1 MEVEL
6 RVLSLNCWGIVGI
19 SKHREERMTAI
30 ANYLSS
36 SDLDF
41 VFLQEIWSQKD
52 YKKIRSKT
60 RNNLPHAHYFH
71 SGVLGSGVCI
81 LSKSPIADTG
91 MLKYNLNGYAH
102 KFYHGDWFG
111 GKVVGLCKV
120 NHRGLL
126 INLYVTHLHAE
137 YNRQRDIYLSHRI
150 CQAFEMSQ
158 YVKLTSETCDLAI
171 VAGDFNTE
179 PLDPP
184 YNIILHNT
192 CLEDAFVCQESNTVG
207 GSSGTGDSLC
217 VGATCGHP
225 DNHYTSA
232 YDKHTCPTGKRIDYV
247 MFKVGRGVAASCKVC
262 KNPRLKTTSGLPLSD
277 HEPVEVV
284 MRVTKSSQ
292 LASARSNEGALCPNK
307 GDVST
312 PAHLNALTRGQEQ
325 LMRSL
330 DRLYMDRVFY
340 IVSCC
345 FMVCVLAA
353 TLPLELPEG
362 FDWVLVVCRTVAT
375 LLLGFC
381 LVMGLFWNAMEKS
394 SLLEAQKSMRLLCRA
409 YINMAGQC
417 FAGDY
422 SPEMIG
428 EALLVPQGDQRV

>member
-1 MEVEL
+1 VL
-6 RVLSLNCWGIVGI
+6 TQVLSLRVPRGIVGI
-19 SKHREERMTAI
+19 SRHRVERITAI
-30 ANYLSS
+30 ANYLSTA
-36 SDLDF
+36 DLDF
-41 VFLQEIWSQKD
+41 VFLQEIWSQDD
-52 YKKIRSKT
+52 YRKIRSKT
-60 RNNLPHAHYFH
+60 QHNLPHSHYFY

-81 LSKSPIADTG
+81 LSKSPIVDTG

-120 NHRGLL
+120 IHRGLL

-184 YNIILHNT
+184 YDIILHNT
-192 CLEDAFVCQESNTVG
+192 CLMDSFVCQESNT
-207 GSSGTGDSLC
+207 DSLC

-225 DNHYTSA
+225 DNCYTS
-232 YDKHTCPTGKRIDYV
+232 KHEKHKCPTGKRIDYV
-247 MFKVGRGVAASCKVC
+247 MFKVGRGVAVNCKVC
-262 KNPRLKTTSGLPLSD
+262 KNPRPKTMTGLPLSD

-284 MRVTKSSQ
+284 MRVTKSTQ
-292 LASARSNEGALCPNK
+292 MASAAPNDGSSSPMK
-307 GDVST
+307 SGTSS
-312 PAHLNALTRGQEQ
+312 PAHLNALTRGHEQ
-325 LMRSL
+325 LGRSL
-330 DRLYMDRVFY
+330 DSLYMDRVFY
-340 IVSCC
+340 VVAAC

-353 TLPLELPEG
+353 TLPLQLPDG
-362 FDWVLVVCRTVAT
+362 FDWVLVLCRTIAT

-381 LVMGLFWNAMEKS
+381 MVMGFFWNAMEKS
-394 SLLEAQKSMRLLCRA
+394 SLMQAQKSMRLLCRA
-409 YINMAGQC
+409 YANMAGEC
-417 FAGDY
+417 FGMEHP
-422 SPEMIG
+422 SEPG
-428 EALLVPQGDQRV
+428 EALLVPTGDQRV

>member
-1 MEVEL
+1 MLPKALPLCVS
-6 RVLSLNCWGIVGI
+6 RGIVGI

-41 VFLQEIWSQKD
+41 VFLQEIWSQRD
-52 YKKIRSKT
+52 YKRIRSKT

-192 CLEDAFVCQESNTVG
+192 CLEDAF
-207 GSSGTGDSLC
+207 DSLC

-247 MFKVGRGVAASCKVC
+247 MFKVGRGVVANCKVC

-292 LASARSNEGALCPNK
+292 RESEYQVSRRRSILHLRRAFCRNVATPQSLCIVCLAVASAGLNGGALSPNK
-307 GDVST
+307 SDVST

-353 TLPLELPEG
+353 TLPMELPEG

-381 LVMGLFWNAMEKS
+381 LVMGFFWNAMEKS
-394 SLLEAQKSMRLLCRA
+394 SLLEAHKSMRLLCRA

-417 FAGDY
+417 F
-422 SPEMIG
+422 
-428 EALLVPQGDQRV
+428 

>member
-19 SKHREERMTAI
+19 SRHRAERMAAI
-30 ANYLSS
+30 ADYLSET
-36 SDLDF
+36 DLDF
-41 VFLQEIWSQKD
+41 VFLQEIWSQED
-52 YKKIRSKT
+52 YKRLRSKT
-60 RNNLPHAHYFH
+60 QHNLPHAHYFH

-81 LSKSPIADTG
+81 LSRSPIVDTG

-120 NHRGLL
+120 NHRGIL

-137 YNRQRDIYLSHRI
+137 YNRLQDIYLSHRI

-179 PLDPP
+179 PLDMP

-192 CLEDAFVCQESNTVG
+192 CLVDCFVCQESNTVG

-217 VGATCGHP
+217 LGSTCGHP
-225 DNHYTSA
+225 DNYYTSMNE
-232 YDKHTCPTGKRIDYV
+232 KRRCPAGKRIDYV
-247 MFKVGRGVAASCKVC
+247 MFKVGRGVAANCKMC
-262 KNPRLKTTSGLPLSD
+262 RNPRLKTTSGLPLSD
-277 HEPVEVV
+277 HEPVEVT
-284 MRVTKSSQ
+284 MRVSKSTE
-292 LASARSNEGALCPNK
+292 LASVMLDEGSWSPTK
-307 GDVST
+307 GDGCT
-312 PAHLNALTRGQEQ
+312 PALLNALMRGQEQ
-325 LMRSL
+325 LRRSL
-330 DRLYMDRVFY
+330 DGLYMDRLLY
-340 IVSCC
+340 IVAGC
-345 FMVCVLAA
+345 FMMCVLAA

-362 FDWVLVVCRTVAT
+362 FNWLLVLCRTVAT

-381 LVMGLFWNAMEKS
+381 AIMGLFWNSMEKS
-394 SLLEAQKSMRLLCRA
+394 SLLEAEKCMRILCRA
-409 YINMAGQC
+409 HANLTGGGVGQ
-417 FAGDY
+417 DY
-422 SPEMIG
+422 TSEPG
-428 EALLVPQGDQRV
+428 EALLVPPGDQRV

>member
-1 MEVEL
+1 MNSFQHLLIAITLIAAAINFEHFDKASDAVDVIVMNRMLETRKVNEEAEARDAKTAKSARMRMEVEL

-126 INLYVTHLHAE
+126 INLYVTHVRRGH
-137 YNRQRDIYLSHRI
+137 LSFR
-150 CQAFEMSQ
+150 
-158 YVKLTSETCDLAI
+158 
-171 VAGDFNTE
+171 
-179 PLDPP
+179 
-184 YNIILHNT
+184 
-192 CLEDAFVCQESNTVG
+192 
-207 GSSGTGDSLC
+207 SGTFKNIFLEFSVFSMAEPSLYTTLGCVFDSAHCVDMSRKVLLWRAGVSPLSCERFKFNECVCGCPLQDSLC

-262 KNPRLKTTSGLPLSD
+262 KNPRLKTYVGTS
-277 HEPVEVV
+277 
-284 MRVTKSSQ
+284 
-292 LASARSNEGALCPNK
+292 
-307 GDVST
+307 
-312 PAHLNALTRGQEQ
+312 
-325 LMRSL
+325 
-330 DRLYMDRVFY
+330 
-340 IVSCC
+340 
-345 FMVCVLAA
+345 
-353 TLPLELPEG
+353 
-362 FDWVLVVCRTVAT
+362 LV
-375 LLLGFC
+375 GP
-381 LVMGLFWNAMEKS
+381 
-394 SLLEAQKSMRLLCRA
+394 RA
-409 YINMAGQC
+409 GGGC
-417 FAGDY
+417 HAGDQV
-422 SPEMIG
+422 I
-428 EALLVPQGDQRV
+428 AA